1 LEKSSQRDS
10 SNSWAEERRRREE
23 RTKPKG
29 KEGCRVLLTN
39 CFRASRRLVMNLRVR
54 TVHALSVIFTPLQ
67 LTPAT
72 SAAAADL
79 SNELQNEAQKTKDP
93 DQREQRFF

>member
-1 LEKSSQRDS
+1 
-10 SNSWAEERRRREE
+10 
-23 RTKPKG
+23 
-29 KEGCRVLLTN
+29 
-39 CFRASRRLVMNLRVR
+39 MNLRVR

-67 LTPAT
+67 LTPAA

-79 SNELQNEAQKTKDP
+79 DDEQRNEARKTKDP

>member
-1 LEKSSQRDS
+1 
-10 SNSWAEERRRREE
+10 
-23 RTKPKG
+23 
-29 KEGCRVLLTN
+29 
-39 CFRASRRLVMNLRVR
+39 MNLRVR

-79 SNELQNEAQKTKDP
+79 SNELQNEARKTKDP
-93 DQREQRFF
+93 DQREQRSF